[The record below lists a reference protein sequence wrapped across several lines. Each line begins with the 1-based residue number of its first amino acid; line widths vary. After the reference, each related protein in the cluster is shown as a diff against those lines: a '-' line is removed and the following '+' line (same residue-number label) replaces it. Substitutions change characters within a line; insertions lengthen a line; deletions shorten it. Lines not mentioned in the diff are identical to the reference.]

1 MSDAKIKYQDL
12 KYKVFG
18 KTDEEFEE
26 IIKPLEVRYAPV
38 RRLKT
43 AAKTSYLAVMRYL
56 LLMYDPQTDLN
67 RDYVTLMD
75 RKTEASKVSGLI
87 KLSDLK
93 IYGETVNCI
102 GAVILDVIQ
111 VLLSE
116 VFHDRD
122 YREWQTLNNELDEYT
137 NARWEKPGSSR
148 KRGKK
153 GEEVTSITKADIE
166 TLNLKSKLREECDK
180 IIKSIDQLER
190 KIFGDNKDL
199 KELAYVSRYQDPE
212 SFSRA
217 ARQVDNEKNV

>member
-1 MSDAKIKYQDL
+1 MSDVKIKYQDI

-43 AAKTSYLAVMRYL
+43 SSKASYLAVMRYL
-56 LLMYDPQTDLN
+56 LLLYDPQTDLN
-67 RDYVTLMD
+67 RDHVTLQD
-75 RKTEASKVSGLI
+75 RKIEASKVSGLI

-93 IYGETVNCI
+93 IYGEAVNCT
-102 GAVILDVIQ
+102 GAAVLDVIQ

-137 NARWEKPGSSR
+137 RARWEKPESSR

-153 GEEVTSITKADIE
+153 GEEVTAISKSDVE
-166 TLNLKSKLREECDK
+166 TLNLKSKLREECKK
-180 IIKSIDQLER
+180 IIESIDQLER

-199 KELAYVSRYQDPE
+199 KELAYISRYQDPE

-217 ARQVDNEKNV
+217 ARKEDDTKV